1 MTKKEQKDEVLE
13 YMNKLIEENKKFKEL
28 VKYTIEDISD
38 LFWEYDRM
46 SSSGR
51 ETLDRMSR
59 MYAMQYEQER
69 NFQIYGGDRNA
80 LSK

>member
-1 MTKKEQKDEVLE
+1 MTKKDI
-13 YMNKLIEENKKFKEL
+13 NKLLEENKNFKEL

-51 ETLDRMSR
+51 ETLDRLSR
-59 MYAMQYEQER
+59 MYTMQYEQER

>member
-1 MTKKEQKDEVLE
+1 MTKKDI
-13 YMNKLIEENKKFKEL
+13 NKLLEENKNFKKL

-51 ETLDRMSR
+51 ETLDRLSR

-69 NFQIYGGDRNA
+69 NFQTYGGGHNA

>member
-1 MTKKEQKDEVLE
+1 MTSKNRSTYSKIYIDKIL
-13 YMNKLIEENKKFKEL
+13 EENKNFKEL

-51 ETLDRMSR
+51 ETLDRLSR

>member
-1 MTKKEQKDEVLE
+1 MTKKDI
-13 YMNKLIEENKKFKEL
+13 NKLIEENKNFKEL
-28 VKYTIEDISD
+28 VKYTIEGISD

-51 ETLDRMSR
+51 ETLDRLSR

-69 NFQIYGGDRNA
+69 NFQIYGSGN
-80 LSK
+80 K

>member
-1 MTKKEQKDEVLE
+1 MTKKDI
-13 YMNKLIEENKKFKEL
+13 NKLIEENKNFKEL

-51 ETLDRMSR
+51 ETLDRLSR

-69 NFQIYGGDRNA
+69 NFQIYGGGNNA

>member
-1 MTKKEQKDEVLE
+1 MASKDRSTYSKIYIDKIL
-13 YMNKLIEENKKFKEL
+13 EENKNFKEL

-51 ETLDRMSR
+51 ETLDRLSR

-69 NFQIYGGDRNA
+69 NFQIYGGGN
-80 LSK
+80 K

>member
-1 MTKKEQKDEVLE
+1 MTKKDI
-13 YMNKLIEENKKFKEL
+13 NKLIEENKNFKEL

-51 ETLDRMSR
+51 ETLDRLSR

>member
-1 MTKKEQKDEVLE
+1 MKKNNLKVL
-13 YMNKLIEENKKFKEL
+13 YNIEKIRDL
-28 VKYTIEDISD
+28 VDD

-51 ETLDRMSR
+51 ETLDRLSR

>member
-1 MTKKEQKDEVLE
+1 MTKKDI
-13 YMNKLIEENKKFKEL
+13 NKLIEENKNFKKL

-38 LFWEYDRM
+38 LFWEYDR
-46 SSSGR
+46 
-51 ETLDRMSR
+51 LSR

-69 NFQIYGGDRNA
+69 NFQIYGGGNNA

>member
-1 MTKKEQKDEVLE
+1 MTKKDI
-13 YMNKLIEENKKFKEL
+13 NKLLEENKNFKEL

-51 ETLDRMSR
+51 ETLDRLSR

-69 NFQIYGGDRNA
+69 NFQIYGGDRNE

>member
-1 MTKKEQKDEVLE
+1 MTKKEQEF
-13 YMNKLIEENKKFKEL
+13 MNKLIEENSNFRKL

-51 ETLDRMSR
+51 ETLDRLSR

-69 NFQIYGGDRNA
+69 NFQIYGGGNNA
-80 LSK
+80 VSK

>member
-1 MTKKEQKDEVLE
+1 MAKKINVD
-13 YMNKLIEENKKFKEL
+13 KLLEENANFKEL

-51 ETLDRMSR
+51 ETLDRLSR

-80 LSK
+80 LPK

>member
-1 MTKKEQKDEVLE
+1 MTKKDI
-13 YMNKLIEENKKFKEL
+13 NKLLEENKNFKEL

-46 SSSGR
+46 SSSGQQ
-51 ETLDRMSR
+51 TLDRLSR

-69 NFQIYGGDRNA
+69 NFQIYGGGNNA

>member
-1 MTKKEQKDEVLE
+1 MTTKKVDV
-13 YMNKLIEENKKFKEL
+13 NKLLEENANFKEL

-51 ETLDRMSR
+51 ETLDRLSR

-80 LSK
+80 LPK

>member
-1 MTKKEQKDEVLE
+1 MTKKDI
-13 YMNKLIEENKKFKEL
+13 NKLIEENKNFKKL

-51 ETLDRMSR
+51 ETLDRLSR

-69 NFQIYGGDRNA
+69 NFQIYGGGNNA

>member
-1 MTKKEQKDEVLE
+1 MTKKDI
-13 YMNKLIEENKKFKEL
+13 NKLIEENKNFKKL

-51 ETLDRMSR
+51 ETLDRLSR

-80 LSK
+80 ISK

>member
-13 YMNKLIEENKKFKEL
+13 YMNKLIEENKNFKEL

-51 ETLDRMSR
+51 ETLDRLSR

>member
-1 MTKKEQKDEVLE
+1 MTKKDIS
-13 YMNKLIEENKKFKEL
+13 KLLEENANFKEL

-51 ETLDRMSR
+51 ETLDRLSR

-69 NFQIYGGDRNA
+69 NFQIYGGGRNE
-80 LSK
+80 SV

>member
-1 MTKKEQKDEVLE
+1 MTKKDI
-13 YMNKLIEENKKFKEL
+13 NKLIEENKNFKEL

-51 ETLDRMSR
+51 ETLDRLSR

-69 NFQIYGGDRNA
+69 NFQIYGGGHNA

>member
-1 MTKKEQKDEVLE
+1 MTKKEQEF
-13 YMNKLIEENKKFKEL
+13 MNKLIEENSNFRKL

-51 ETLDRMSR
+51 ETLDRLSR

-69 NFQIYGGDRNA
+69 NFQIYGGGHNA

>member
-1 MTKKEQKDEVLE
+1 MTKKDI
-13 YMNKLIEENKKFKEL
+13 NKLLEENKNFKEL

-51 ETLDRMSR
+51 ETLDRLSR

-69 NFQIYGGDRNA
+69 NFQIYGGGNNA

>member
-1 MTKKEQKDEVLE
+1 MTKKDI
-13 YMNKLIEENKKFKEL
+13 NKLIEENKNFKKL

-51 ETLDRMSR
+51 ETLDRLSR